1 MAATDAVLDPINRQA
16 MGMRLLLRYP
26 WLRVCLALFAV
37 GWGANEF
44 APLLLVYEAQQHLS
58 EQVTTSM
65 FAAYVIGLVP
75 ALVLAARLAGRFG
88 HRAILRPVMVLAVLA
103 STVLLVGHWSEA
115 ALFVGRVMYG
125 VATGAAMAPGTTWV
139 KELSDDAPAGTG
151 ARRAAIALSAGFMGG
166 PLISGPIAQW
176 LPAPEILSYVVHIAL
191 MSAVTVL
198 AWTTPETGLTT
209 DVTDHHEHPTRGQHV
224 ALSGVFWSGIAPAA
238 PWVFGCATVGL
249 VVLPSVVREGVGSWD
264 IAFSGLM
271 AGITL
276 GTGVLIQQP
285 ARRLE
290 SRRPGATTPAG
301 MTCAIAGILVAVLA
315 AATGQWILV
324 PVAGVV
330 LGAAYGLTL
339 VGGLI
344 AVERLAPPHQLA
356 MTNAVFYCLTYIG
369 FFVPTLTAVLD
380 QHISA
385 AVSLTLL
392 AALCVVTT
400 AWVLLDIRRTRTSA
414 GARDERGVLP
424 VERCRSGDLGV
435 SAGE

>member
-1 MAATDAVLDPINRQA
+1 MSHSARTHAIDATHSSMNRHAIQV
-16 MGMRLLLRYP
+16 RLLFRNP

-37 GWGANEF
+37 GWGANQF

-75 ALVLAARLAGRFG
+75 ALLLSARLAGRFG
-88 HRAILRPVMVLAVLA
+88 HRAILRPIMVLAVLA
-103 STVLLVGHWSEA
+103 SAVLLVGHWSEA
-115 ALFVGRVMYG
+115 ALFIGRVMYG

-139 KELSDDAPAGTG
+139 KELSSDAPAGTG
-151 ARRAAIALSAGFMGG
+151 ARRAAISLSAGFMGG

-176 LPAPEILSYVVHIAL
+176 LPAPEILSYVVHIVL
-191 MSAVTVL
+191 MAAVTVL

-209 DVTDHHEHPTRGQHV
+209 DVTNHDEHSRRGPHV
-224 ALSGVFWSGIAPAA
+224 ALSSAFWTDIAPAA

-249 VVLPSVVREGVGSWD
+249 VVLPSVVRDQVGSWD

-290 SRRPGATTPAG
+290 ACHPGASTPAG
-301 MTCAIAGILVAVLA
+301 MAFAILGILVSILA
-315 AATGQWILV
+315 AATGQWLLV

-330 LGAAYGLTL
+330 LGVAYGLAL

-344 AVERLAPPHQLA
+344 AVERLAPAHQLA
-356 MTNAVFYCLTYIG
+356 MTNAVFYCFTYIG
-369 FFVPTLTAVLD
+369 FFVPTLAAVLD
-380 QHISA
+380 KHISA
-385 AVSLTLL
+385 AESLAIL
-392 AALCVVTT
+392 AALAVVTT
-400 AWVLLDIRRTRTSA
+400 AWVISNLRRTRSA
-414 GARDERGVLP
+414 ADDDRADRRDTPIPSRV
-424 VERCRSGDLGV
+424 
-435 SAGE
+435 A